1 MKGGE
6 VVRGSKRDHVDKTD
20 CLELQLVRVISWGT
34 MGQSPATPHPLS
46 R

>member
-1 MKGGE
+1 MRGRE
-6 VVRGSKRDHVDKTD
+6 VASGSRRDHVDKTD
-20 CLELQLVRVISWGT
+20 CLELQLVRVISCGT

>member
-1 MKGGE
+1 MQGGQ
-6 VVRGSKRDHVDKTD
+6 VVSGLKRDHVDKTD

-34 MGQSPATPHPLS
+34 MGQSTATPHPLS